1 MDGVRR
7 VTKQYKSAKR
17 LAEASVNLQLKTDC
31 LYIFVSAADGKE
43 VVIVDTTP
51 EVGVVSGMT
60 IWRYRVEPHPWAA
73 EVAAIIWK
81 LENDQLEFGTKKPTK
96 AATTKGWVCRIHIQ
110 TEPDYDY

>member
-1 MDGVRR
+1 
-7 VTKQYKSAKR
+7 
-17 LAEASVNLQLKTDC
+17 VNLPLKSDC
-31 LYIFVSAADGKE
+31 LYTFVSAVDGKE

-73 EVAAIIWK
+73 EVATIIWE
-81 LENDQLEFGTKKPTK
+81 LENNNLEPGTKKPTK
-96 AATTKGWVCRIHIQ
+96 AAITKGWICRIHVQ